1 MKRALLVTAIALA
14 LGACSSTKL
23 TNKAEDPGSM
33 TPIYAQKLSSN
44 FKRKGIKLEFDCGT
58 VSSWTSGCNKA
69 DPTGIEVT
77 AYAPSYGNS
86 EVNREQAFR
95 VAEMNAKAKL
105 RKFIHED
112 VATSE
117 TKQVISKNIEKA
129 NDLPREIGNLKPGSK
144 ATIQVW
150 RRGAARDV
158 NVSIGEFAPENT
170 ASSERPKPSNAKGNA
185 LAQTWGLQVS
195 ALTPEQL
202 RELKIK
208 GGVHVDAATDAAARA
223 GLDRKS
229 TRLNSSHIPL
239 SRMPSSA

>member
-1 MKRALLVTAIALA
+1 MKRVLLVTAVALA
-14 LGACSSTKL
+14 LGACSSTKS

-44 FKRKGIKLEFDCGT
+44 FKRKGVKLEFDCGT
-58 VSSWTSGCNKA
+58 ISSWTSGCNKA
-69 DPTGIEVT
+69 EPTGIEVT

-129 NDLPREIGNLKPGSK
+129 NDRIKQRINANEEVNMTDDE
-144 ATIQVW
+144 ATKETNWAV
-150 RRGAARDV
+150 R
-158 NVSIGEFAPENT
+158 ENT
-170 ASSERPKPSNAKGNA
+170 NETVQNLTETIRVNAAGILRGVYVKDEVIVDRQTVQVTIRWDKQSEGASQYFRN
-185 LAQTWGLQVS
+185 TWRSQ
-195 ALTPEQL
+195 Q
-202 RELKIK
+202 
-208 GGVHVDAATDAAARA
+208 
-223 GLDRKS
+223 
-229 TRLNSSHIPL
+229 
-239 SRMPSSA
+239 

>member
-14 LGACSSTKL
+14 LSACSSTKS

-33 TPIYAQKLSSN
+33 TPVYAQKLSSN

-58 VSSWTSGCNKA
+58 VSSWVSSCNKA
-69 DPTGIEVT
+69 EPTGIEVT

-129 NDLPREIGNLKPGSK
+129 NDRIKQRINANEEVNMTDDE
-144 ATIQVW
+144 ATKET
-150 RRGAARDV
+150 
-158 NVSIGEFAPENT
+158 NFAIRENT
-170 ASSERPKPSNAKGNA
+170 NETVQNLTETIRVNAAGILRGVYVKDEVIVDRQTVQVTIRWDKNSENASQYFRN
-185 LAQTWGLQVS
+185 TWRSQ
-195 ALTPEQL
+195 Q
-202 RELKIK
+202 
-208 GGVHVDAATDAAARA
+208 
-223 GLDRKS
+223 
-229 TRLNSSHIPL
+229 
-239 SRMPSSA
+239 